1 MTDLS
6 KTGVPR
12 RGVLASAATGLAA
25 LGLVGRAAAAESP
38 APTPADPNAPIDLP
52 VSPDPFPKGQS
63 EPAALR
69 GNVSADRVTLPP
81 LHAASE
87 LNPPVPNRMPP
98 VRRLGVAVV
107 GLGQLALGEII
118 PGFGSAKAVRLA
130 AVVSGERDKAR
141 TVAAQNGLPESAV
154 YGYGEFNRL
163 RDDSTVDI
171 VYIVLPNSMHAEFTA
186 RAAVAGKH
194 VLCEKP
200 MATTIADAEH
210 MIDACRSAGRKL
222 MIAYRLQYEPT
233 HRTLIRLARSGDAG
247 PTRLISAVNVQ
258 NDADNGQWRQ
268 IRALAGGGSLPD
280 VGLYCLNAARYVTGE
295 EPVAITASVHSPAND
310 RRFREIEDICRFT
323 LLFPSGAMA
332 ECLSAYSLHTR
343 RTLAVSTPTST
354 LSIDHAFAYE
364 GLVLNTERKTGE
376 TMATETRRFP
386 PNSQFAAEMDA
397 FADAIATDRTPLTPG
412 EEGLQDIKLMSAIY
426 QAAGSGRTVRL
437 PAVGGT
443 DVTRGASLAG

>member
-1 MTDLS
+1 MTDLP
-6 KTGVPR
+6 KGRVPR
-12 RGVLASAATGLAA
+12 RGVLASAATGLAG

-38 APTPADPNAPIDLP
+38 APAPADPAGPIDLP
-52 VSPDPFPKGQS
+52 VSPGPFPKNQS

-69 GNVSADRVTLPP
+69 GSVSADAVTLPP

-87 LNPPVPNRMPP
+87 LNPPVPNRLPP
-98 VRRLGVAVV
+98 ARRLGVAVV

-118 PGFGSAKAVRLA
+118 PGFGSAKNVRLV

-141 TVAAQNGLPESAV
+141 AVAAQNGLAETDV
-154 YGYGEFNRL
+154 YGYDDFDRI
-163 RDDSTVDI
+163 RDNKAVEI

-186 RAAVAGKH
+186 RAAAAGKH

-210 MIDACRSAGRKL
+210 MIESCRTAGRKL
-222 MIAYRLQYEPT
+222 QIAYRLQYEPT
-233 HRTLIRLARSGDAG
+233 HRTLIRLARSGDFG
-247 PTRLISAVNVQ
+247 PTRLVSAVNVQ

-268 IRALAGGGSLPD
+268 IRAFSGGGSLPD

-323 LLFPSGAMA
+323 LMFPSGAMA
-332 ECLSAYSLHTR
+332 DCLSAYSLHTR
-343 RTLAVSTPTST
+343 RSLTVSTPSST
-354 LSIDHAFAYE
+354 LAIDHAFAYD
-364 GLVLNTERKTGE
+364 GLVLNTERKQGE

-386 PNSQFAAEMDA
+386 QKSQFAAEMDA
-397 FADAIATDRTPLTPG
+397 FAEAITSDRTPLTPG
-412 EEGLQDIKLMSAIY
+412 EEGLQDLKLMSAIY

-437 PAVGGT
+437 PAVAGT
-443 DVTRGASLAG
+443 DVTRGQPLSG